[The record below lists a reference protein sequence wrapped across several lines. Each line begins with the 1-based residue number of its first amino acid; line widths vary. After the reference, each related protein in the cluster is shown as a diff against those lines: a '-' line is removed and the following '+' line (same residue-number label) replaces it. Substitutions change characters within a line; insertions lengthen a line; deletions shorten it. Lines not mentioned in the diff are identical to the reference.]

1 MSVFFLHLP
10 DGNDLY
16 KAHQRIGSVH
26 KVGQE
31 CGLSGAEVHRRILA
45 AGFDISRPSEF
56 TESQIE
62 AVRRYYSETPTAL
75 FDLSALAASLGKGKA
90 NVSRLAR
97 RLGLTNKARESS
109 DAHAFRSKEGMRGIW
124 QRKPHPR
131 GMAGKKHTAEIKESM
146 SAKHRITWATAKAFN
161 TSHMAPEVR
170 QQRSLRMAIIAASR
184 PASNNYSRTKGGTR
198 ADIGPIHFRSSWE
211 ANYAR
216 YLNLLLKMKVIE
228 AWEYEPET
236 FWFLKIMRGVRSY
249 RPDFLVQYKG
259 EAKPVYVEVKG
270 WMDPKSKTKIA
281 RFRKY
286 YPQHKLEV
294 VDQKQYNAISAKWR
308 SAIPLWEGK

>member
-1 MSVFFLHLP
+1 MSVRLTIP
-10 DGNDLY
+10 DDLVIESY
-16 KAHQRIGSVH
+16 QRTGSVH
-26 KVGQE
+26 R
-31 CGLSGAEVHRRILA
+31 SGAELGIAHSTVHRRLVKLGLVDVNKMTPADLERIKAEYSDYASTGRLA
-45 AGFDISRPSEF
+45 E
-56 TESQIE
+56 
-62 AVRRYYSETPTAL
+62 
-75 FDLSALAASLGKGKA
+75 LAASMGRHKCDICK
-90 NVSRLAR
+90 VAR
-97 RLGLTNKARESS
+97 TLGLTDIA
-109 DAHAFRSKEGMRGIW
+109 RSKPWMPALQRGVKKW
-124 QRKPHPR
+124 ADRPHPR
-131 GMAGKKHTAEIKESM
+131 GALGLKHTAEAKAIISHKSKLNWVTMKTFGIGNM
-146 SAKHRITWATAKAFN
+146 SAVNIQTLSDRTTARAGKI
-161 TSHMAPEVR
+161 
-170 QQRSLRMAIIAASR
+170 QAS
-184 PASNNYSRTKGGTR
+184 SIYSRTKGGTR

-216 YLNLLLKMKVIE
+216 YLNLLLKLKVIE

-281 RFRKY
+281 RFKKY

-294 VDQKQYNAISAKWR
+294 VDQKQYKAISAKWR